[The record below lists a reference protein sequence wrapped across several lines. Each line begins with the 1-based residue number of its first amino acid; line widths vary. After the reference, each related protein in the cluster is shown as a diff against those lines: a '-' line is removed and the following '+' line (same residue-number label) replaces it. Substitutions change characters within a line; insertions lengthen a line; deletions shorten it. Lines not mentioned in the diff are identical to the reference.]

1 MAFTRAGL
9 KYFARYD
16 TFIGHFIV
24 LNMDILLILI
34 GLGALAIGAPVGFY
48 VLRPG
53 KTMTEAE
60 FQRKAAGLIEKS
72 GLEAEKVHSA
82 VEGRIIADKTRSAED
97 EVKIGER
104 LKRVEALLQTKEQN
118 LQKRVDKLQEIK
130 KRLDEE
136 MRVIAELKEAGAETE
151 KKFTIKLAEKT
162 GQGIP
167 QIKAQ
172 MLDELERDLVLER
185 EDKMRKYE
193 DTLNEEKER
202 IAKNMI
208 TDVIQRYSNPTSVE
222 KKATSITVARDDD
235 KGKILGRNAENIKL
249 LEELTG
255 VDIIFNDAPNTII
268 ISCFD
273 LVKKHIAREVISKLI
288 RERIVTPDKVR
299 LKLKEAE
306 NETDRTLT
314 RIGQDV
320 IRKLELESRKL
331 PPELAKI
338 LGRLQFRTSYGQ
350 NILKHSL
357 EVGNFTVMLGSE
369 LGLNIETCKIG
380 GFFHDLG
387 KAVDQ
392 EVGGS
397 HDVLTK
403 EIMEK
408 FGFSEEEIHAAWTH
422 HDSLPQRTP
431 EALLVKA
438 GDAISATRPGAR
450 QESIEKYL
458 ERIRALENISSSYE
472 GVSKAFAISAGREV
486 RVIVEPGRL
495 KDEDLSHLAK
505 NIATEIQEN
514 VGYPGKIKINVIR
527 RTQTA
532 DYANRIPGP
541 TKKQIK
547 K

>member
-1 MAFTRAGL
+1 MDLLLVLTGL
-9 KYFARYD
+9 
-16 TFIGHFIV
+16 V
-24 LNMDILLILI
+24 
-34 GLGALAIGAPVGFY
+34 ALAAGTLAGFY

-53 KTMTEAE
+53 RTMTEAD
-60 FQRKAAGLIEKS
+60 FRKKADSLVEKS
-72 GLEAEKVHSA
+72 ALESEKIKSEVA
-82 VEGRIIADKTRSAED
+82 GRVIAAKTRSAD
-97 EVKIGER
+97 EEIKISER
-104 LKRVEALLQTKEQN
+104 LKRVEALLQVKEQN
-118 LQKRVDKLQEIK
+118 LQKRSDKL
-130 KRLDEE
+130 L
-136 MRVIAELKEAGAETE
+136 ELKKIIDEGMKMVGGLKAENDEAEKRFTE
-151 KKFTIKLAEKT
+151 KLAEKT

-167 QIKAQ
+167 QIKTQ
-172 MLDELERDLVLER
+172 MINEFERDLVLER

-202 IAKNMI
+202 IAKNMV
-208 TDVIQRYSNPTSVE
+208 TDVIQRYSSPTSVE
-222 KKATSITVARDDD
+222 KKATSITVPRDEI
-235 KGKILGRNAENIKL
+235 KGRIIGKNAENIKL

-255 VDIIFNDAPNTII
+255 VDVIFNDAPNTII

-273 LVKKHIAREVISKLI
+273 LVKKHVAREAISKLMK
-288 RERIVTPDKVR
+288 ERAITPDKVR
-299 LKLKEAE
+299 FKLKEAE

-314 RIGQDV
+314 RIGNEV
-320 IRKLELESRKL
+320 IRKLELGNRKL

-472 GVSKAFAISAGREV
+472 GVSKAYAISAGREV

-495 KDEDLSHLAK
+495 KDEDLPHLAK

-527 RTQTA
+527 RTQSS

-541 TKKQIK
+541 TKKQLK

>member
-1 MAFTRAGL
+1 MDLLLVMTALVSAGVGV
-9 KYFARYD
+9 
-16 TFIGHFIV
+16 FIGVTV
-24 LNMDILLILI
+24 LKKS
-34 GLGALAIGAPVGFY
+34 GP
-48 VLRPG
+48 
-53 KTMTEAE
+53 MTEE
-60 FQRKAAGLIEKS
+60 DFRRKAEALIEKS
-72 GLEAEKVHSA
+72 SLEAGKVKSE
-82 VEGRIIADKTRSAED
+82 VENRVVSFLNRGADE
-97 EVKIGER
+97 EVKIKER

-118 LQKRVDKLQEIK
+118 LQRRTEKINDIK
-130 KRLDEE
+130 K
-136 MRVIAELKEAGAETE
+136 VIEAETKVIDTLKADNKEIE
-151 KKFTIKLAEKT
+151 KKFTVNLAAKT
-162 GQGIP
+162 GQSIG
-167 QIKAQ
+167 QLKEQ
-172 MLDELERDLVLER
+172 MLSELERDLVLER
-185 EDKMRKYE
+185 EDKIRKIE
-193 DTLNEEKER
+193 DTLNDEKER

-208 TDVIQRYSNPTSVE
+208 TDAIQRYANPTSVE
-222 KKATSITVARDDD
+222 KKATSITVQRDEV
-235 KGKILGRNAENIKL
+235 KGRILGRNAENIKL

-273 LVKKHIAREVISKLI
+273 LVKKHIAREVISKLA

-299 LKLKEAE
+299 QKLKEAE

-314 RIGQDV
+314 KIGNEV
-320 IRKLELESRKL
+320 IRKLELEHRKL
-331 PPELAKI
+331 PLELAKI

-369 LGLNIETCKIG
+369 LGVNVETCKIG

-387 KAVDQ
+387 KAIDQ

-408 FGFSEEEIHAAWTH
+408 YGFSEAEIHAAWTH

-472 GVSKAFAISAGREV
+472 GVSKAYAISAGREV

-495 KDEDLSHLAK
+495 KDDDLPHLAK

-527 RTQTA
+527 RTQSS

-541 TKKQIK
+541 TKKQLK